1 MGLCLGLVAVFCG
14 ACYLDIICPRQI
26 YYMEL
31 HVGKLYSYSDGLLL
45 EDMSCFIEPNEMF
58 ILLEMLKPP
67 CLHPFGGL
75 KILTTKGKLGVVYIT
90 FPEKLKLVEI
100 KES

>member
-1 MGLCLGLVAVFCG
+1 
-14 ACYLDIICPRQI
+14 
-26 YYMEL
+26 MEL
-31 HVGKLYSYSDGLLL
+31 HVGKLYSYSDCLLL

-58 ILLEMLKPP
+58 VLLEMLKPP

>member
-1 MGLCLGLVAVFCG
+1 
-14 ACYLDIICPRQI
+14 
-26 YYMEL
+26 MEL

-45 EDMSCFIEPNEMF
+45 YYMDLHVGKLYSYSDGLLFEDMSCFIEPNEMF
-58 ILLEMLKPP
+58 VFLEMLKPP

-75 KILTTKGKLGVVYIT
+75 KILTIKGKLGVVYIT